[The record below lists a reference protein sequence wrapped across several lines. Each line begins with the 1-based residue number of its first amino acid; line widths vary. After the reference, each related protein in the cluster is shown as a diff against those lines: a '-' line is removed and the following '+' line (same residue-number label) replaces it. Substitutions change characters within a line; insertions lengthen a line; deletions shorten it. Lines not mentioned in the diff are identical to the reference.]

1 MSANTVPLDRD
12 ALRQAAGDADWL
24 LTSPASS
31 PARAPQSKPDLR
43 VVPDARPRTR
53 RLSPLVGALTA
64 VGVILTILFAQ
75 LGLSIAVSQG
85 AYEARALQ
93 AELRDLTRVERVLS
107 QNSDK
112 LSSPQNLADNAA
124 KLGMVQNTTPATL
137 RLSDGAVL
145 GALGGPTAAIAT
157 SLVPN
162 ATLEGL
168 PVVDAEGLLTERN
181 PEQAAQAEALAA
193 QAAIPW
199 EGPLPAPQTH

>member
-1 MSANTVPLDRD
+1 MSVHTVPQGRD
-12 ALRQAAGDADWL
+12 AMLRAAGDADWL
-24 LTSPASS
+24 LAPPAISPT
-31 PARAPQSKPDLR
+31 RAPQSKPDLR
-43 VVPDARPRTR
+43 IVPTARPRQR

-64 VGVILTILFAQ
+64 VGVILAILFAQ

-93 AELRDLTRVERVLS
+93 SELRDLTRVERVLS
-107 QNSDK
+107 QNTDK

-145 GALGGPTAAIAT
+145 GTLGGPTAAIAT

-168 PVVDAEGLLTERN
+168 PVVDADGLLTERN

>member
-12 ALRQAAGDADWL
+12 ELQLATDEADWL
-24 LTSPASS
+24 LSQPGTAPV
-31 PARAPQSKPDLR
+31 RAPQPGPDLR
-43 VVPDARPRTR
+43 IVPEARSRSR
-53 RLSPLVGALTA
+53 RLSPLVAALTG
-64 VGVILTILFAQ
+64 VGVILATLFAQ

-93 AELRDLTRVERVLS
+93 SELRDLTRVERVLS
-107 QNSDK
+107 QNTDK
-112 LSSPQNLADNAA
+112 LASPQNLADNAA

-145 GALGGPTAAIAT
+145 GTLGGPTAAIAS

-168 PVVDAEGLLTERN
+168 PVVDADGLLTERN
-181 PEQAAQAEALAA
+181 PEQAAAA
-193 QAAIPW
+193 AAVAAAAAIPW